1 MVRLFNFLQV
11 SSYASLLPRCNKE
24 VFITYLLSLHINK
37 RYSSFGKF
45 MKAIFPY
52 DLVLKMRKSALYL
65 VLVFHQLAYLQL
77 MFLVFKQSRVDKG
90 TNFNSGKI
98 LNVLGLLFK

>member
-1 MVRLFNFLQV
+1 MLLTLVRLFNFLQV
-11 SSYASLLPRCNKE
+11 SSYASLGLDVIKKSLLPIFLA
-24 VFITYLLSLHINK
+24 FIPIKDILP
-37 RYSSFGKF
+37 FGKF

-77 MFLVFKQSRVDKG
+77 LLLVF
-90 TNFNSGKI
+90 
-98 LNVLGLLFK
+98 